1 MIAGRLHACSPW
13 QIFSVSRSSFCES
26 LGLSLLHHSG
36 ASISQA
42 HQIYPSGPVGTLR
55 NEGFSRLLS
64 GITIATFY
72 LAPIFSLLTGAE
84 RTWRRQN
91 RFQQCVRYQ

>member
-1 MIAGRLHACSPW
+1 MIAGRLDACAPG

-36 ASISQA
+36 ASIPQV

-64 GITIATFY
+64 GITIASFY
-72 LAPIFSLLTGAE
+72 LVSDFQFVN
-84 RTWRRQN
+84 RR
-91 RFQQCVRYQ
+91 

>member
-1 MIAGRLHACSPW
+1 MIAGRLDACAPW

-42 HQIYPSGPVGTLR
+42 HQIFPSGPVGTLR

-64 GITIATFY
+64 GITIASFY
-72 LAPIFSLLTGAE
+72 LVSDFQFVN
-84 RTWRRQN
+84 RR
-91 RFQQCVRYQ
+91 